1 MKIVFTRH
9 GEAMDDLENRYG
21 GWYDCDLSRNG
32 LAMAKIAAMKMK
44 QLGTEPEIVISSPLR
59 RALQTA
65 REIADTSNL
74 SFLVSVYFKERNT
87 YGLLCGEN
95 QEEASKKYPEL
106 VAAYKQGAEVL
117 GCEAYDFFL
126 KRVKIAVEKL
136 ALSQYRSVICVTH
149 GEFIGAVCRSI
160 LNLSVNRLNNNC
172 WLETEVGSFGRLT
185 PERAEGIEFA

>member
-32 LAMAKIAAMKMK
+32 LAMAKVAAGKMK
-44 QLGTEPEIVISSPLR
+44 QLGTEPEIIISSPLR

-95 QEEASKKYPEL
+95 KEEASRKYPEL
-106 VAAYKQGAEVL
+106 VAAYNEGAEVL
-117 GCEAYDFFL
+117 GYEAYDFFL
-126 KRVKIAVEKL
+126 KRVNIAIEKL
-136 ALSQYRSVICVTH
+136 ATSNYRSVICVTH

-160 LNLSVNRLNNNC
+160 LNLSVNKLNNNC
-172 WLETEVGSFGRLT
+172 WLESEVDSFGRLI
-185 PERAEGIEFA
+185 PGRAEGIEFA